1 MPRPKKCRR
10 ICNMPKT
17 GEFAPVGNNVEDEA
31 VVITLDEYET
41 IRLIDFEKMSQ
52 MQCADQMNV
61 ARTTITAIY
70 DSARYKIAD
79 SIINGKRIII
89 DGGNV
94 ELCEHGE
101 SCCGRGCKQKCFD
114 GHNKTCSKNCCHK

>member
-10 ICNMPKT
+10 ICNMPKA
-17 GEFAPVGNNVEDEA
+17 GEFAPVGNNIEDEA

-52 MQCADQMNV
+52 LQCADQMNV

-94 ELCEHGE
+94 ELCEHRK

-114 GHNKTCSKNCCHK
+114 GHNKTCSKNCCYK